1 MNVKDGSEICGEKKS
16 LFDRK
21 KESSQEFVLRGN
33 HSVNKAWFLFR
44 LPSKSD
50 KFTEPVALIYVQNV
64 LV

>member
-1 MNVKDGSEICGEKKS
+1 MAKKKS

-21 KESSQEFVLRGN
+21 KESSQEFVLREN
-33 HSVNKAWFLFR
+33 HSVHKAWFLFR

-50 KFTEPVALIYVQNV
+50 KFTEHVALIYVQNI